1 MDLNYAPED
10 IAFRKQVWP
19 WLDQNLPK
27 KEIANLEERRARHRK
42 LFEAGYLGMGWP
54 EEYGGA
60 EPRVEAVGLFLVRGR
75 LRAAAQGRRQ
85 GEVALRQRRP
95 GLRTRVGIGGT
106 RC

>member
-42 LFEAGYLGMGWP
+42 LSEAGYLGVGWP
-54 EEYGGA
+54 KEYGGGSA
-60 EPRVEAVGLFLVRGR
+60 RPME
-75 LRAAAQGRRQ
+75 QG
-85 GEVALRQRRP
+85 A
-95 GLRTRVGIGGT
+95 
-106 RC
+106 